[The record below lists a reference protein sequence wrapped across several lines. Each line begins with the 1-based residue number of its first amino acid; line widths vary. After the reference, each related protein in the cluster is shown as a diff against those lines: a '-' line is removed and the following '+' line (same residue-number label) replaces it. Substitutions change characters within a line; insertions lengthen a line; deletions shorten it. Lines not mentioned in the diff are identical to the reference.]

1 MSPADAARAALAGVA
16 VVYCAEEAQ
25 ARRLLGEMLAADR
38 VAIDIETAP
47 NKTEAD
53 RLAGLLQR
61 KAEAA
66 GQLKAARKL
75 KASAAEI
82 ATLAGVSK
90 RLTAEIRYAKLASLD
105 SHRARIR
112 LMQVYAG
119 GDNVLVIDL
128 DKTGAGVLA
137 LIDGVNVIAHNISF
151 ELAFLEAAGVA
162 LGELQ
167 CTMQATRLVLGEHAM
182 GLAAAARAY
191 LNLDLDKTLQTSDW
205 SAPVLSPEQI
215 DYAAI
220 DAVIAWRIAAKILP
234 RFDVQKSAYEI
245 QLAAVP
251 AAMRMESHGFKL
263 DVEAHAR
270 LIADLSAERITT
282 EQEYREACRASD
294 HTALIDKVP
303 STQTQKEAMLSA
315 LLSSDELERWRRTE
329 KSGALSTR
337 RSELMRAGH
346 YPPIVALAKL
356 SRIDKMLSSF
366 GQTLAALVSPVTG
379 RIHAHYRIAGTASG
393 RASCAGPN
401 LQQVPRDPRFR
412 ALFVPEP
419 GNVFVIAD
427 YGSMELRAAAYIS
440 GDHAMTNAFEQGL
453 DLHRM
458 TAARMTGKDPAEVTS
473 EERKGA
479 KCVNFGSI
487 YGQGAGGLVQAAW
500 DQFDL
505 VLDFEEAK
513 AWLKA
518 FESAYWG
525 LVQWRRIH
533 YKRCEGRRY
542 IVIGRDIG
550 RGIGRIYPQS
560 RVPEGGSYYTRC
572 CNLPIQGACAD
583 ASMLALS
590 LVDDR
595 LFDAGIEG
603 GPVAWLHDEIVLEV
617 RADQAVEAA
626 AILKQAMID
635 GFIETFP
642 DAPIDGLVE
651 PHIGMSWAEKD
662 GAEKGGAGKD
672 GAGNGA
678 AMAAK
683 APIPVNVSAEK
694 PAPPAPK
701 PGSPAASLGFYEFFA
716 GGGMA
721 RSGLGP
727 HWTNLLANDNN
738 YDKAWSYARNFGRA
752 GLTIADVAH
761 LTTASLP
768 GRADLV
774 HGSPPCV
781 GASLA
786 GGRKGLGD
794 EAWAFLRLMQGLRA
808 EGRAPRMITIEN
820 VPDMLTSL
828 GGADFDRTCN
838 ELTTAGYVYGAM
850 VVDAALFVPQSRE
863 RLFVIAVDAGL
874 PILSD
879 LVAAGPAEPFHPPS
893 LVKAMGRQKAKPIWF
908 RLPIPP
914 PHGLTLADI
923 IDGSG
928 MDWNPP
934 AKTAEIIS
942 MMEKPHLDRLA
953 RDQRAGKLVVRGLN
967 WRTRGK
973 ITRWESRPDLIAN
986 CLRTASGGSS
996 IQTLM
1001 FVDGDNVRTRRIS
1014 PAEYARAMGLD
1025 ADYELP
1031 TNHNAVY
1038 NLIGD
1043 GVCPPVIRFLAQ
1055 HILEPVLAASL
1066 AMAAE

>member
-1 MSPADAARAALAGVA
+1 MKV
-16 VVYCAEEAQ
+16 
-25 ARRLLGEMLAADR
+25 
-38 VAIDIETAP
+38 
-47 NKTEAD
+47 
-53 RLAGLLQR
+53 
-61 KAEAA
+61 
-66 GQLKAARKL
+66 
-75 KASAAEI
+75 SAAEI
-82 ATLAGVSK
+82 ATLATAGK
-90 RLTAEIRYAKLASLD
+90 RLTAEIRYAKTASLD
-105 SHRARIR
+105 PHRARIR
-112 LMQVYAG
+112 LLQVYAG
-119 GDNVLVIDL
+119 GDRVLVIDL
-128 DKTGAGVLA
+128 DQTGAGVLD
-137 LIDGVNVIAHNISF
+137 LLDGVNVIAHNIAF

-191 LNLDLDKTLQTSDW
+191 LNLDLDKTLQVSDW
-205 SAPVLSPEQI
+205 SAPSLTQAQI

-220 DAVIAWRIAAKILP
+220 DAVVAWRIAEKILP
-234 RFDVQKSAYEI
+234 RFDVQKQAYEI
-245 QLAAVP
+245 QIRAVP
-251 AAMRMESHGFKL
+251 AAMRMERRGFKL

-270 LIADLSAERITT
+270 LIADLSAERIAA
-282 EQEYREACRASD
+282 EQEYREACRASA
-294 HTALIDKVP
+294 HAALIDKVP
-303 STQTQKEAMLSA
+303 STQTQKEAMLAA

-419 GNVFVIAD
+419 GYVFVIAD

-440 GDHAMTNAFEQGL
+440 GDHAMTTAFEQGL

-500 DQFDL
+500 DQFDI
-505 VLDFEEAK
+505 VLDFDEAK

-525 LVQWRRIH
+525 LVQWRRMH
-533 YKRCEGRRY
+533 YRRCEGRRY

-560 RVPEGGSYYTRC
+560 RVPKGGSYYTRC

-583 ASMLALS
+583 ASMLALAY
-590 LVDDR
+590 VDDR

-617 RADQAVEAA
+617 RADQAVDAA

-635 GFIETFP
+635 GFVETFP

-662 GAEKGGAGKD
+662 GAGSSTAT
-672 GAGNGA
+672 A
-678 AMAAK
+678 AV
-683 APIPVNVSAEK
+683 APIPISVSAEK
-694 PAPPAPK
+694 PAVRSSAPPAPPPAPK
-701 PGSPAASLGFYEFFA
+701 TGSPATGLSFYEFFA
-716 GGGMA
+716 GGGA
-721 RSGLGP
+721 FRLGLGP
-727 HWTNLLANDNN
+727 HWTNLLANDIDA
-738 YDKAWSYARNFGRA
+738 DKAWSYARNFGRS
-752 GLTIADVAH
+752 GLAVADIAD
-761 LTTASLP
+761 LTAASLP
-768 GRADLV
+768 GRADLA
-774 HGSPPCV
+774 HASPPCV

-786 GGRKGLGD
+786 GKRKGLGD
-794 EAWAFLRLMQGLRA
+794 EAWDFLRLVQDLRA

-820 VPDMLTSL
+820 VVAMLTSRNE
-828 GGADFDRTCN
+828 ADFDRTCD
-838 ELTTAGYVYGAM
+838 ELAAAGYNYGAV

-863 RLFVIAVDAGL
+863 RLFVIAIDAEL
-874 PILSD
+874 PTPAD
-879 LVAAGPAEPFHPPS
+879 LVAAGPAEPFHPPG
-893 LVKAMGRQKAKPIWF
+893 LVKAMLRQKAAPIWW
-908 RLPIPP
+908 RLPVPP

-923 IDGSG
+923 IDGTLA
-928 MDWNPP
+928 MNWNPP

-953 RDQRAGKLVVRGLN
+953 DDQRAGRLIVRALN
-967 WRTRGK
+967 WRGGRGK
-973 ITRWESRPDLIAN
+973 EKVSRWESREDLIAQL
-986 CLRTASGGSS
+986 LRTASGGSS

-1001 FVDGDNVRTRRIS
+1001 FVDGDDVRTRKIS
-1014 PAEYARAMGLD
+1014 PVEYARAMGVG

-1031 TNHNAVY
+1031 ANPNAVY

-1055 HILEPVLAASL
+1055 QILEPVLAASL